1 MKSLIFLI
9 RNIYIYIYIYI
20 SSLFYHVYLSL
31 TFKGLTKGE
40 NQPH

>member
-9 RNIYIYIYIYI
+9 RNIYI